1 MKKDAHELDGTWIN
15 QNGSTMALTVHEGT
29 ISGHYRSAK
38 GRSVAGKDYGV
49 VGIANGDVLTF
60 SVSWEDDEDNKES
73 VTSFAGRLERAD
85 DNVIA
90 IHTLWI
96 LARRWEDEQR
106 TRETGAWNAF
116 LTNADVFR
124 RTEPDEEASR

>member
-1 MKKDAHELDGTWIN
+1 MNNGPHDIDGTWVN
-15 QNGSTMALTVHEGT
+15 QNGSTMVLTVHNGT

-38 GRSVAGKDYGV
+38 GRSVVGKDYGL
-49 VGIANGDVLTF
+49 VGIVNGDVLTF
-60 SVSWEDDEDNKES
+60 GVSWQDDEDNKES

-85 DNVIA
+85 GDVVA

-124 RTEPDEEASR
+124 RTD